1 MKNEMRLAAQQ
12 KQKIVPAPTGVKKLS
27 SLAGQEVVTK
37 EQTTALS
44 KKLIELNEVIN
55 KLNEVV
61 RIRIFDDY
69 CPAFFFV
76 NIDV

>member
-12 KQKIVPAPTGVKKLS
+12 KQKIVPTPTGVKKLS
-27 SLAGQEVVTK
+27 SLVGQEVVTK

-44 KKLIELNEVIN
+44 KKLFE
-55 KLNEVV
+55 LNEVV